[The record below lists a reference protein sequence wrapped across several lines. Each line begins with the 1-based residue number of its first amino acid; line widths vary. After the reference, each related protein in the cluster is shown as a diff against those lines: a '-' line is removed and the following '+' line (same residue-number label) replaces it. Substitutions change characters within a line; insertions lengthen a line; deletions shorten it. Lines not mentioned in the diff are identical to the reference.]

1 MADLSKVL
9 GGPWAPPTEK
19 RVTPPEEQL
28 IDAMRG
34 AGLEPPEQIHLDG
47 KLHRFKSGTKGQ
59 GKGGDKPGWYVVYG
73 DGVPAGRFG
82 CWRSGVEVTW
92 RAEIGRKLSPAEE
105 MANARRMAEAKAARD
120 AEQARQYEVAS
131 STVETIWSSAQGA
144 SPEHP
149 YLQRKGIGVHGARV
163 TGDGRLVVPLY
174 GQDGQLSTL
183 QYIAHDGTKLYHPGG
198 QTGGKF
204 WMIGTADE
212 PGSIYIAEGF
222 ATAATI
228 HEATHRPVVVAYSAS
243 NLVPVTGSVREMYG
257 QAQDIVIVA
266 DNDASGVG
274 QRYAEQASAK
284 HGARMV
290 MPPILGDAND
300 YDKSGGDLRDLLMP
314 VTSGD
319 WLIHADDFSAQPAP
333 ISWLVKGW
341 VQDHALIMVHGPSG
355 GGKTFVVL
363 DWCLRMASGMSEW
376 CGLKVKP
383 GSVVYL
389 AGEGHHGLRG
399 RIAAWKSQHSAV
411 TLSMWLSKDGC
422 DLNKPE
428 GYIKVAEQLRTLPAT
443 PKLVVVDTLHRFLDG
458 DENSPLDT
466 KTMIDACNR
475 IMNEFD
481 CSVILVHHTGVSEEA
496 QHRARGSS
504 AWRGALDIEV
514 SVVPAK
520 DGSPMQIIQRK
531 SKDAEMAE
539 TVFAALQSV
548 QIPGWVDEDGEP
560 VTSAVVVQSEAP
572 QEKTGKPDTKLAAHR
587 KLFERAWFD
596 SRCEHRNGSP
606 YVSRSAMGQ
615 FLTSKMGL
623 TQSSA
628 DVYVKPSASGKPI
641 AELLIA
647 EIIEP
652 FEHGWIVSDEVQ
664 ASAMMLRK
672 SGK

>member
-9 GGPWAPPTEK
+9 GGPWTPPTEK

-28 IDAMRG
+28 IDAMHG
-34 AGLEPPEQIHLDG
+34 AGLDPPEQIHLDG

-212 PGSIYIAEGF
+212 PGSIYISEGF

-300 YDKSGGDLRDLLMP
+300 YDQSGGDLRDLLMP

-383 GSVVYL
+383 GNVVYL

-399 RIAAWKSQHSAV
+399 RIAAWKSQHSAG

-520 DGSPMQIIQRK
+520 DGAPMQIIQRK

-539 TVFAALQSV
+539 TVFVALQSV

-572 QEKTGKPDTKLAAHR
+572 QEKTAKPDTKLASHR

-672 SGK
+672 R

>member
-105 MANARRMAEAKAARD
+105 MANARRMEEAKAARD

-383 GSVVYL
+383 GNVVYL

-399 RIAAWKSQHSAV
+399 RIAAWKSQHSAG

-504 AWRGALDIEV
+504 AWRGAMDIEV

-520 DGSPMQIIQRK
+520 DGAPMQIIQRK

-539 TVFAALQSV
+539 TVFVALQSV

-572 QEKTGKPDTKLAAHR
+572 QEKTDKPDTKLASHR
-587 KLFERAWFD
+587 KMFERAWFD

-641 AELLIA
+641 AELLLA

-672 SGK
+672 R

>member
-9 GGPWAPPTEK
+9 GGPWTPPTEK

-28 IDAMRG
+28 IDAMHG
-34 AGLEPPEQIHLDG
+34 AGLDPPEQIHLDG

-212 PGSIYIAEGF
+212 PGSIYISEGF

-300 YDKSGGDLRDLLMP
+300 YDQSGGDLRDLLMP

-383 GSVVYL
+383 GNVVYL

-399 RIAAWKSQHSAV
+399 RIAAWKSQHSAG

-504 AWRGALDIEV
+504 AWRGALDVEV

-520 DGSPMQIIQRK
+520 DGAPMQIIQRK

-539 TVFAALQSV
+539 TVFVALQSV

-572 QEKTGKPDTKLAAHR
+572 QEKTAKPDTKLASHR

-672 SGK
+672 R